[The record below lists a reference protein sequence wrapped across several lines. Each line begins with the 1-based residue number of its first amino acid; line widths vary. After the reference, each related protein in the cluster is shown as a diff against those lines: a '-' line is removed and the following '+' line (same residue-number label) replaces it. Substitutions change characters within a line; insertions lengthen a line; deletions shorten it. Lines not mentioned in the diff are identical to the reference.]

1 LSESPAPPEA
11 APAERYAVLRKVAQG
26 ALLIG
31 ILAYLAYRL
40 SDIGW
45 GEVWANRPPAPLFYG
60 LFVLLYLSIP
70 IGEVFIYGYLWPKP
84 KLRWLPMFIKKR
96 VYNKDVMGYSGEVY
110 LFMALQDR
118 VVQGKRAIARIVRD
132 VNVLSVVASTFV
144 ALVLLALFL
153 TQGTLSLSML
163 GLDRSGILI
172 GAVVVIA
179 VGIGAW
185 QFRRHLFSL
194 TRRQS
199 LVLLGIFCTRLVL
212 AQIVQIA
219 MWRVAL
225 PEVELSVWFTYAA
238 VGLILSRIPF
248 LPNQDLIF
256 LGLGVELSG
265 LLVVPASGIAAVLL
279 STTVLAKM
287 LTAMLLGLLPL
298 AAPIPPSAKSA

>member
-1 LSESPAPPEA
+1 MSESPAPPEA
-11 APAERYAVLRKVAQG
+11 KAARYAVLRKVVQG
-26 ALLIG
+26 AVLIG
-31 ILAYLAYRL
+31 ILAYLVYRL

-45 GEVWANRPPAPLFYG
+45 GEVWANRPTAPLFYG

-118 VVQGKRAIARIVRD
+118 VAQGKRAIARIVRD

-153 TQGTLSLSML
+153 TQGRLSLSML
-163 GLDRSGILI
+163 GLDRTGLLI

-179 VGIGAW
+179 VGVGAW

-265 LLVVPASGIAAVLL
+265 LLDVPESGIAAVLL
-279 STTVLAKM
+279 TTSVLDKM
-287 LTAMLLGLLPL
+287 LNATLFGIFSFADPKTP
-298 AAPIPPSAKSA
+298 AEKSA

>member
-1 LSESPAPPEA
+1 MSDPDA
-11 APAERYAVLRKVAQG
+11 APASSDGRFALLRKAAQ
-26 ALLIG
+26 AVMLVG
-31 ILAYLAYRL
+31 ILGYLVYRL
-40 SDIGW
+40 SAIGW
-45 GEVWANRPPAPLFYG
+45 GEVWASLPTQPLFYG

-132 VNVLSVVASTFV
+132 VNVLSVVASTVV

-153 TQGTLSLSML
+153 TQGSLSLATL
-163 GLDRSGILI
+163 GLDRTGVVI

-199 LVLLGIFCTRLVL
+199 GVLLAIFGTRLVL
-212 AQIVQIA
+212 GQIIQIG

-265 LLVVPASGIAAVLL
+265 LLDVPESGIAAVLL
-279 STTVLAKM
+279 TTSVLDKVLNATLFGIFSFADPKTPVEK
-287 LTAMLLGLLPL
+287 TA
-298 AAPIPPSAKSA
+298 

>member
-1 LSESPAPPEA
+1 MSEPPAPSDVA
-11 APAERYAVLRKVAQG
+11 AADRYALLRKIAQAG
-26 ALLIG
+26 LLIG
-31 ILAYLAYRL
+31 ILVYLAYRL

-45 GEVWANRPPAPLFYG
+45 GEVWANLPTEPLFYG

-84 KLRWLPMFIKKR
+84 KLCWLPMFIKKR

-118 VVQGKRAIARIVRD
+118 VAEGKRAIARIVRD
-132 VNVLSVVASTFV
+132 VNVLSVVASTFI

-153 TQGTLSLSML
+153 TQGRLSLSML
-163 GLDRSGILI
+163 GLDRTGVLI

-194 TRRQS
+194 SRRQS
-199 LVLLGIFCTRLVL
+199 LVLLGIFCIRLVL
-212 AQIVQIA
+212 AQAVQIA

-238 VGLILSRIPF
+238 IGLMLSRIPF

-256 LGLGVELSG
+256 LGIGVELSG
-265 LLVVPASGIAAVLL
+265 LLDLPESGIAALLLTTSVLDK
-279 STTVLAKM
+279 VLNATLFGIFSFTEPK
-287 LTAMLLGLLPL
+287 
-298 AAPIPPSAKSA
+298 PPNENAS